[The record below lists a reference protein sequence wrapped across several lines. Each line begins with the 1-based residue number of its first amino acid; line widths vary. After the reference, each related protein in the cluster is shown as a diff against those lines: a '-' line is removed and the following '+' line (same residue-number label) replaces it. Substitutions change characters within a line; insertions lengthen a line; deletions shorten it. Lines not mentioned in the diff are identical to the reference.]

1 MFFKGIAY
9 FFLALS
15 QTIFATIITL
25 IIQQRLTN
33 ALIGLFS
40 QPQVLYSKL
49 ICNIY
54 GNTHPNYPR

>member
-9 FFLALS
+9 FLALS

-33 ALIGLFS
+33 PLIGLFS
-40 QPQVLYSKL
+40 QPRVKKKL
-49 ICNIY
+49 SN
-54 GNTHPNYPR
+54 NLLDSF